1 LTAPAMSFRGWSA
14 RRKRTAGGM
23 SSRPLAL
30 LAAVTAGLLAGGMV
44 LIEVVLVP
52 FWRAAPPAEFREWF
66 TAHSGRIRALMVPL
80 GVGAGL
86 ASAASAVA
94 QVTARDRSG
103 PAAVVAAGATVGV
116 LAITVTVNEPAN
128 DRFVAGEL
136 TGPETT
142 ELLNRWARWHHVRVV
157 LGLVA
162 AGAAT
167 LALAERPHDSARLRS
182 RRRRGRATRRSL
194 R

>member
-1 LTAPAMSFRGWSA
+1 MVGRASV
-14 RRKRTAGGM
+14 
-23 SSRPLAL
+23 RPLAL
-30 LAAVTAGLLAGGMV
+30 ATALSAGLLTGGMI

-52 FWRAAPPAEFREWF
+52 FWRDASPSEFRQWF

-80 GVGAGL
+80 GAGAALTG
-86 ASAASAVA
+86 AASAVA
-94 QVTARDRSG
+94 QVTERHRSG
-103 PAAVVAAGATVGV
+103 PAAVVTAGAVGGV
-116 LAITVTVNEPAN
+116 IAITVAVNEPAN
-128 DRFVAGEL
+128 HRFVAGEL

-142 ELLNRWARWHHVRVV
+142 ELLNGWARWHHVRVV

-167 LALAERPHDSARLRS
+167 LALAERPHDSAGLGS
-182 RRRRGRATRRSL
+182 RRRGGRATRRSL

>member
-1 LTAPAMSFRGWSA
+1 
-14 RRKRTAGGM
+14 
-23 SSRPLAL
+23 
-30 LAAVTAGLLAGGMV
+30 MV

-52 FWRAAPPAEFREWF
+52 FWRAAAPAQFREWF

-94 QVTARDRSG
+94 QVTERDRSG

-128 DRFVAGEL
+128 HRFVAGEL

>member
-1 LTAPAMSFRGWSA
+1 MTAPAMSFRGWSA

-94 QVTARDRSG
+94 QVTERDRSG

-128 DRFVAGEL
+128 HRFVSGEL

-142 ELLNRWARWHHVRVV
+142 ELLNRWARWHHVRVG
-157 LGLVA
+157 LGLA
-162 AGAAT
+162 ATGAAP
-167 LALAERPHDSARLRS
+167 LALVQRTDDSV
-182 RRRRGRATRRSL
+182 TSL
-194 R
+194 LAV